1 MLKTII
7 LTILVILTG
16 VNLVLLRQIFRKMKQ
31 NMDKTLGTI
40 EPYISVRLTAFGI
53 NMTIICIMLIGQ
65 ALLRLF
71 FHA

>member
-16 VNLVLLRQIFRKMKQ
+16 MNFVLLQQIFRKMKQ
-31 NMDKTLGTI
+31 NLDKTLGTI

-53 NMTIICIMLIGQ
+53 NMTIICIMLISQ